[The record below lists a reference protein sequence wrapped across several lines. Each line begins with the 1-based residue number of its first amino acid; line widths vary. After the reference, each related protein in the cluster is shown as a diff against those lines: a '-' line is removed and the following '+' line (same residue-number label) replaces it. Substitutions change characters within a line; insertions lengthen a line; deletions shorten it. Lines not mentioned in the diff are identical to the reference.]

1 MWPQEKHLI
10 ITIIIDTLVLIY
22 NDHIYWIITGIY
34 RVIKTN

>member
-22 NDHIYWIITGIY
+22 NDHIYWIINGIY
-34 RVIKTN
+34 GVIKTN

>member
-22 NDHIYWIITGIY
+22 NDIYWIISGIY
-34 RVIKTN
+34 GVIKTN